1 MNKESDAIDLL
12 RNLGGV
18 AEPKVTKPK
27 TPRSDLVGVISQHP
41 PEVRKQLKLI
51 GAEQGKTQQVL
62 MQEALNMLFRSYQK
76 PPIA

>member
-1 MNKESDAIDLL
+1 MNKEAEAVQLL

-18 AEPKVTKPK
+18 AEEKIAKPK

-51 GAEQGKTQQVL
+51 GAEHGKTQQVL